1 MFGTNCCYL
10 LFKLPTFCR
19 AGNPGSNYYMRINNL
34 YKNISLCALL
44 LLFAADSMAQKPL
57 VTAAKKA
64 ELDQLAARSE
74 DAYNTGLK
82 AAISQAVSHNWFT
95 RRVSKF
101 GTITAL
107 QRVSPLG
114 FPIYYKTYNNVIAA
128 ATTRTNTVQPGGSLG
143 LNLSGSNALLNGKLA
158 IWDGGTVRT
167 DHQEFAGKTITLR
180 NTAASDAHATHV
192 AGTMIARGV
201 YAPAR
206 GMAFNATTLQS
217 YDFNNDVAEITAAA
231 SGLLLSNHSYGT
243 LAGWNYDEDEAR
255 WEWYGRPGATED
267 YKFGYYDS
275 ESRSLDQVAVNAP
288 FYLVVSAAGNNRGYP
303 GPAVGAPYYGYN
315 ASGTLVEKTRDASIS
330 SNNGYD
336 VIPGFSNAKNV
347 LTVGAINQLPYGPTK
362 REDVRISSFSSY
374 GPTDDGR
381 IKPDICGD
389 GDGVLSTG
397 NSSTTAYLTL
407 SGTSMAS
414 PNVTGSLYLLQELYA
429 QRNANAFMRSA
440 TLKAL
445 ACHTAFDAGNVG
457 PDYIYGWGVLD
468 MSKASQAIVD
478 KGGKSLINENTLAQ
492 GQVSSTTVV
501 ASGAGPLVAT
511 IAWTDPP
518 GTVSADGTLNDRT
531 AKLINDL
538 DINVSD
544 GTNTYRAWVLN
555 PLAPATAATT
565 GDNVRDNIEQVYIE
579 NATPGRTYTIR
590 ITHKGTLQA
599 ATQAYSM
606 IVTGVGGTA
615 YCASAPASSADS
627 RINNLTLSNIN
638 NTPAAGCTTYSDY
651 TNLTAQLEQ
660 GRTYPLSLTLGTC
673 GGNFNKRAKVFID
686 WNADG
691 TFDPVSELVATTDV
705 INATGTYTANI
716 AVPATVVP
724 GNFSLMRIVLVET
737 NNAADITSCG
747 TYAKGETQDY
757 RVQFANAARDAG
769 VIAVSNSAIG
779 GACAGASRINVRLKN
794 FGTTEVSNIPITVTI
809 TPAAGGQVTTI
820 TETYTGTLS
829 PSAEDDFILAGT
841 FNTTAGATYTVTA
854 ETGLTND
861 AITANNRISASIA
874 IGAIPVPANLS
885 AAYCDDTKQYLLS
898 GKGDGGLLWYTSAT
912 GGVPVAAG
920 ENAFT
925 KTAPA
930 NGTFYAGL
938 NDFSASVGPATKNVF
953 QGSYNQFTPSVIVT
967 TKIPVVIQSARLY
980 IGNSGRVTFTVT
992 NANGE
997 EVSQTTLNV
1006 TATRTPAAAG
1016 LQADDPTDQGRV
1028 YNLNLLLPTAGT
1040 YYINVSYA
1048 NGATIYRSN
1057 SGVTGYPF
1065 GNDVFAITG
1074 NNATTVPPDQAAYLA
1089 FYYYFYDMK
1098 VTSAG
1103 CASQARVAVNVQT
1116 PVITQNGTTLSSNFT
1131 ANNQWY
1137 LNDVLIPG
1145 ATGQTYVPTQSGNYQ
1160 LRNTLVS
1167 GCTAISPV
1175 YTYIKT
1181 DGVTST
1187 NNEIRL
1193 TAFPVPATTQ
1203 LNVNFVAPAAD
1214 NLTLSLI
1221 STIGKTVYTQNSTVT
1236 AGNFS
1241 TPINV
1246 SGMPAGTY
1254 ILRVLLG
1261 QKAYSTKIIVVK

>member
-1 MFGTNCCYL
+1 
-10 LFKLPTFCR
+10 
-19 AGNPGSNYYMRINNL
+19 
-34 YKNISLCALL
+34 
-44 LLFAADSMAQKPL
+44 MAQKPL
-57 VTAAKKA
+57 VTAAKKT
-64 ELDQLAARSE
+64 ELDQLAARW
-74 DAYNTGLK
+74 DVAYNAGLK
-82 AAISQAVSHNWFT
+82 NAMGQALSHNWFT

-114 FPIYYKTYNNVIAA
+114 FPIYYKTFNNIVAA

-143 LNLSGSNALLNGKLA
+143 LNLSGSNTLLNGKLA

-180 NTAASDAHATHV
+180 NTSASDAHATHV

-255 WEWYGRPGATED
+255 WEWYGRPDATED

-288 FYLVVSAAGNNRGYP
+288 YYLIVSAAGNNRGYP
-303 GPAVGAPYYGYN
+303 GPAVGSSYYGYN
-315 ASGTLVEKTRDASIS
+315 ASGTLVQKTRDASIS
-330 SNNGYD
+330 SNTGYD
-336 VIPGFSNAKNV
+336 VMPGFSNAKNV
-347 LTVGAINQLPYGPTK
+347 LTVGAINQLPYGPTT
-362 REDVRISSFSSY
+362 RQDVSISYFSSF

-389 GDGVLSTG
+389 GDALLSSG
-397 NSSTTAYLTL
+397 NSSATAYLTL
-407 SGTSMAS
+407 SGTSMSS

-429 QRNANAFMRSA
+429 QRNANVFMRSA

-457 PDYIYGWGVLD
+457 PDYSYGWGVLD
-468 MSKASQAIVD
+468 MSKATQAIIN
-478 KGGKSLINENTLAQ
+478 KGGKSLINENTLTQAQ
-492 GQVSSTTVV
+492 TATTTVV
-501 ASGAGPLVAT
+501 ASGNGPLVAS
-511 IAWTDPP
+511 IAWTDLP
-518 GTVSADGTLNDRT
+518 GTVTADGTLNDR
-531 AKLINDL
+531 ASKLINDL

-555 PLAPATAATT
+555 PLSPATAATT
-565 GDNVRDNIEQVYIE
+565 GDNVRDNIEQVYIQ
-579 NATPGRTYTIR
+579 NAVPGRTYTIR
-590 ITHKGTLQA
+590 ITHKGTLQ
-599 ATQAYSM
+599 TGSQAYSM

-615 YCASAPASSADS
+615 YCASAPSSSADS
-627 RINNLTLSNIN
+627 RVNNLTLSNIN

-651 TNLTAQLEQ
+651 TSLTAQLEQ

-673 GGNFNKRAKVFID
+673 SGNFNKRAKIFID
-686 WNADG
+686 YNGDG
-691 TFDPVSELVATTDV
+691 TFDPATELAATTGV
-705 INATGTYTANI
+705 TINGTGTYTADI
-716 AVPATVVP
+716 TVPTTVVP
-724 GNFSLMRIVLVET
+724 GNFSLMRVVLVET
-737 NNAADITSCG
+737 STPADITPCG
-747 TYAKGETQDY
+747 TYVKGETQDY
-757 RVQFANAARDAG
+757 RVQFVTATRDAG
-769 VIAVSNSAIG
+769 VIAVNNSAIG
-779 GACAGASRINVRLKN
+779 GACAGTSRINVRLKN
-794 FGTTEVSNIPITVTI
+794 FGTSDIANIPITVTI

-820 TETYTGTLS
+820 AETYTGTLS
-829 PSAEDDFILAGT
+829 QAAEDDFILAGT

-861 AITANNRISASIA
+861 AIATNNRITASII
-874 IGAIPVPANLS
+874 IGAVPVPANLS
-885 AAYCDDTKQYLLS
+885 AAYCDDSKQYLLS
-898 GKGDGGLLWYTSAT
+898 GRGDGGLLWYTTAT

-920 ENAFT
+920 ESTFT

-930 NGTFYAGL
+930 NGTYYAGL
-938 NDFSASVGPATKNVF
+938 NDFSASVGPATKSVF
-953 QGSYNQFTPSVIVT
+953 QGGYNQFTPSVIVT

-980 IGNSGRVTFTVT
+980 IGNSGRITFTVT

-997 EVSQTTLNV
+997 DVSATTLNV

-1016 LQADDPTDQGRV
+1016 LQADDPNDQGRV

-1048 NGATIYRSN
+1048 NGATLYRSN
-1057 SGVTGYPF
+1057 SRVTGYPF

-1074 NNATTVPPDQAAYLA
+1074 NNATTIPPDQAAYLA

-1103 CASQARVAVNVQT
+1103 CASLARVPVSVLT

-1145 ATGQTYVPTQSGNYQ
+1145 ATNQTYVPTQSGNYQ
-1160 LRNTLVS
+1160 LKNPLVS

-1175 YTYIKT
+1175 YTYIKP
-1181 DGVTST
+1181 DGVVSTS
-1187 NNEIRL
+1187 NEIRL

-1203 LNVNFVAPAAD
+1203 LNVNFVASAAD

-1221 STIGKTVYTQNSTVT
+1221 STIGKTVYTQNSTIP

-1241 TPINV
+1241 TPVNV
-1246 SGMPAGTY
+1246 SDVPAGTY

>member
-1 MFGTNCCYL
+1 ML
-10 LFKLPTFCR
+10 LF
-19 AGNPGSNYYMRINNL
+19 
-34 YKNISLCALL
+34 
-44 LLFAADSMAQKPL
+44 FAANTMAQKPL
-57 VTAAKKA
+57 VTSAKKA
-64 ELDQLAARSE
+64 ELDVLATRLN
-74 DAYNTGLK
+74 DDYNANLK
-82 AAISQAVSHNWFT
+82 TALSQALRHNWFT

-114 FPIYYKTYNNVIAA
+114 FPIYYKTYNNIVAA
-128 ATTRTNTVQPGGSLG
+128 ASTRTNTVQPGGSLG
-143 LNLSGSNALLNGKLA
+143 LNLSGSSALLNGKLA

-167 DHQEFAGKTITLR
+167 DHQEFSGKTITLR
-180 NTAASDAHATHV
+180 NSSASDAHATHV
-192 AGTMIARGV
+192 AGTMIAKGV

-217 YDFNNDVAEITAAA
+217 YDFNNDITEITAAA

-255 WEWYGRPGATED
+255 WEWYGRPDAPED

-288 FYLVVSAAGNNRGYP
+288 FYLIVSAAGNNRGYP
-303 GPAVGAPYYGYN
+303 GPAVGASYYGYN
-315 ASGTLVEKTRDASIS
+315 AAGTLVEKKRDASIS
-330 SNNGYD
+330 SNTGYD

-347 LTVGAINQLPYGPTK
+347 LTVGAINQLPYGPTT
-362 REDVRISSFSSY
+362 RQGVQISSFSSF

-389 GDGVLSTG
+389 GDAVLSSG

-407 SGTSMAS
+407 SGTSMSS

-445 ACHTAFDAGNVG
+445 ACHTAFDAGNIG

-468 MSKASQAIVD
+468 MSKASQAIVN
-478 KGGKSLINENTLAQ
+478 KGSKSLINENTLTQ
-492 GQVSSTTVV
+492 GQVSNTTVI
-501 ASGAGPLVAT
+501 ASGSGPLVAT
-511 IAWTDPP
+511 IAWTDLPA
-518 GTVSADGTLNDRT
+518 TVSADGTLNDRSS
-531 AKLINDL
+531 KLINDL

-565 GDNVRDNIEQVYIE
+565 GDNVRDNIEQVFIE
-579 NATPGRTYTIR
+579 NAVPGRTYTIR
-590 ITHKGTLQA
+590 ISHKGTLQTGA
-599 ATQAYSM
+599 QAYSL
-606 IVTGVGGTA
+606 IVTGVGGAA
-615 YCASAPASSADS
+615 YCASAPTSSADS
-627 RINNLTLSNIN
+627 RINNITLSNIN
-638 NTPAAGCTTYSDY
+638 NTPPAGCTTYSNF

-673 GGNFNKRAKVFID
+673 GGNFNKRAKIFID

-691 TFDPVSELVATTDV
+691 TFDPATELAATTGT
-705 INATGTYTANI
+705 INGTGTYTADVS
-716 AVPATVVP
+716 VPASVVP
-724 GNFSLMRIVLVET
+724 GNYSLMRVVLVET
-737 NNAADITSCG
+737 TNPADITPCG

-757 RVQFANAARDAG
+757 RVQFANATRDAG

-779 GACAGASRINVRLKN
+779 GACAGASRINVRIKN
-794 FGTTEVSNIPITVTI
+794 FGTSDIVNIPITVTI
-809 TPAAGGQVTTI
+809 TPAGGGQVTTI
-820 TETYTGTLS
+820 TETYTGTLN

-861 AITANNRISASIA
+861 AIASNNRLSASIS
-874 IGAIPVPANLS
+874 IGAIPVPTNLS

-898 GKGDGGLLWYTSAT
+898 GRGNGGLLWYTTAT

-920 ENAFT
+920 ESAFT
-925 KTAPA
+925 KTAPV
-930 NGTFYAGL
+930 NGTYYAGL

-953 QGSYNQFTPSVIVT
+953 QGSYNQFSPSVIVT
-967 TKIPVVIQSARLY
+967 TKIPTIIQSARLY
-980 IGNSGRVTFTVT
+980 IGNAGRITFTVT

-997 EVSQTTLNV
+997 DVSQATLNV
-1006 TATRTPAAAG
+1006 TVTRTPAASG
-1016 LQADDPTDQGRV
+1016 LQADDPTDPGRV
-1028 YNLNLLLPTAGT
+1028 YNLNLLLPAAGT
-1040 YYINVSYA
+1040 YYINISYA

-1057 SGVTGYPF
+1057 GGVTGYPF

-1074 NNATTVPPDQAAYLA
+1074 NNATVIPPDQAAYLA
-1089 FYYYFYDMK
+1089 YYYYFYDMK
-1098 VTSAG
+1098 VISAG
-1103 CASQARVAVNVQT
+1103 CASQVRVPVNLIT

-1137 LNDVLIPG
+1137 LNDVLIAG
-1145 ATGQTYVPTQSGNYQ
+1145 ATGQTLVPAQSGNYQ
-1160 LRNTLVS
+1160 LKNTLVS

-1203 LNVNFVAPAAD
+1203 LNVNFVAPSAGD
-1214 NLTLSLI
+1214 LTLSLI
-1221 STIGKTVYTQNSTVT
+1221 STIGKTVYTQNSAIP

-1241 TPINV
+1241 TPVNV
-1246 SGMPAGTY
+1246 SELSAGTY